1 MGAAKIFPARRSPG
15 GIRRRRFVDRGRL
28 IVGSGVAIG
37 LLATL
42 VVIVV
47 PGLKFAYLSDETHV
61 AIETAAFL
69 IAGLAAVLFGGR
81 ALRGHSRT
89 DVVLF
94 TALALLSLTNLCFS
108 VLPAIVEEDPGRF
121 STWAPAAGRL
131 MGAAT
136 FAGAA
141 LLAPRRLLSPP
152 RSLVRA
158 LAIVVLAVALVAILG
173 ALFADE
179 MPRGVDPAL
188 SPDSASRPRIV
199 GHWLVLAVQLTTLLL
214 YSAAA
219 VGFLIRSERE
229 RDALLLWVALAA
241 ALSALA
247 RLNYFLFP
255 SLYSE
260 WVYIGDFFRV
270 AGYLALLVGIS
281 REMLAYQRGAADAAV
296 FEERR
301 RLARELHDGLAQEL
315 AFIRSEGARLSGT
328 ADRGVMRMA
337 TAAERALSE
346 ARMAISALTTPVGE
360 PLERA
365 LGRAAEAIALRMDAR
380 VEIDCTG
387 KPEIPTAAR
396 QSLERIVREAT
407 SNAVRH
413 GQARV
418 VRVEIH
424 ANDHLRVAITD
435 DGRGF
440 ETDADHGRDSFGLV
454 SMRERAEA
462 MNGALSVRSQPGE
475 GTTVEVLMPNGQ
487 PEPPTARRA
496 ERPAL

>member
-1 MGAAKIFPARRSPG
+1 MKG
-15 GIRRRRFVDRGRL
+15 RRFVDRGRR
-28 IVGSGVAIG
+28 IVGSSVGIG
-37 LLATL
+37 LLVTL
-42 VVIVV
+42 IVIVV
-47 PGLKFAYLSDETHV
+47 PSLKFAYLSDATHV

-69 IAGLAAVLFGGR
+69 ISGLAALLFGGR
-81 ALRGHSRT
+81 ALRGYSRT
-89 DVVLF
+89 DVVLCA
-94 TALALLSLTNLCFS
+94 ALALLSLTNVCFS
-108 VLPAIVEEDPGRF
+108 VLPAIVDEDPGRF

-131 MGAAT
+131 LGAAV

-141 LLAPRRLLSPP
+141 LLAPRRLPSP
-152 RSLVRA
+152 RGSLVRA
-158 LAIVVLAVALVAILG
+158 LGAVALTVALVAILG
-173 ALFADE
+173 GLFADD

-199 GHWLVLAVQLTTLLL
+199 GHWLVLSLQVTTLLL

-229 RDALLLWVALAA
+229 RDALLLWVALSAS
-241 ALSALA
+241 LSALA

-260 WVYIGDFFRV
+260 WVYVGDFFRI
-270 AGYLALLVGIS
+270 AGYLALLIGIS

-328 ADRGVMRMA
+328 TDRGVMRMA
-337 TAAERALSE
+337 TAAERALGE
-346 ARMAISALTTPVGE
+346 ARMAISALTTPLGE
-360 PLERA
+360 PLETT
-365 LGRAAEAIALRMDAR
+365 LGRAAEAVALRMGAR
-380 VEIDCTG
+380 VEVDSTG
-387 KPEIPTAAR
+387 KAELPTAAR

-413 GQARV
+413 GHAKLIRI
-418 VRVEIH
+418 EIH
-424 ANDHLRVAITD
+424 ANDRLRVAIVD

-440 ETDADHGRDSFGLV
+440 KTSSEPARDSFGLI
-454 SMRERAEA
+454 SMRERAEG
-462 MNGALSVRSQPGE
+462 MNGALTVHSEPGQ
-475 GTTVEVLMPNGQ
+475 GTTVEVVLPNAQ
-487 PEPPTARRA
+487 PEPVTTRRA